1 MPSQLQCPTRA
12 PRSFTIAL
20 KLPSVMKRW
29 LQVSHLQPSCTYAQS
44 ERSRNPMRFRPPSR
58 LSLQSSASKAWMFAR
73 ADHLERQPSGAGP
86 RVLMVAVPP
95 LKQRDTE
102 LTHDTM
108 ALSSIA
114 RECSRSYVFLILLTD
129 SSVFFSPLFFP
140 RQRWWTSWTNVSA
153 WMFTWLDQQVHTT
166 VSGKNHFKCSY
177 RRVTKSSLLLFKE
190 NKFHKQP
197 QGQKHAPEEYEV
209 SNSLR

>member
-12 PRSFTIAL
+12 PRSFTIAM

-29 LQVSHLQPSCTYAQS
+29 LQVSHLQPSRTYAQS
-44 ERSRNPMRFRPPSR
+44 ERSRNPRRFRPPSR

-73 ADHLERQPSGAGP
+73 ADPFRKAPSGGRSSGFNGSRASPETTGHRAFKHMTP
-86 RVLMVAVPP
+86 WLSAP
-95 LKQRDTE
+95 LPGN
-102 LTHDTM
+102 
-108 ALSSIA
+108 
-114 RECSRSYVFLILLTD
+114 VFLILLTD

-140 RQRWWTSWTNVSA
+140 RQRWWTSWTNVST
-153 WMFTWLDQQVHTT
+153 WIFTRLEPASSYH
-166 VSGKNHFKCSY
+166 SPGRNHLKCSY
-177 RRVTKSSLLLFKE
+177 RRVTKSSPLLFKE

-197 QGQKHAPEEYEV
+197 QGQKHSPEEYEI